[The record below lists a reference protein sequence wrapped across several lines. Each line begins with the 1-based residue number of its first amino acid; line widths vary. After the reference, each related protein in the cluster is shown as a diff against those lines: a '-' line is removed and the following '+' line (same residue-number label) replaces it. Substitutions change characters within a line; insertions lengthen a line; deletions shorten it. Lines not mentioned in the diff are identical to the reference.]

1 VPAATSPLAWHCS
14 SCAAHP
20 KVREP
25 ADVVAGA
32 ASDDPVD
39 QLKAAVMVADELHGA
54 ADVLLDRYVAAARE
68 QQRPWSEIGTALGI
82 SKQAAQQ
89 RFVAAAIDPNAW
101 PKDFDEQARSILPAA
116 QVHARRLRHRYLGT
130 EHLLLAL
137 TEDTGLAGVTLA
149 RLGVDSAQVDEYVLR
164 IVGEGQSGET
174 ATLGISPRTKR
185 VLEAAGQ
192 EARHLGHRCAIAS
205 PEHVLLALS
214 AQHGAVAAEI
224 LRELG
229 ASDDRVRE
237 QLAVLLDG
245 EAPELASKIRE
256 PRRRRRR
263 VARWRDAA

>member
-1 VPAATSPLAWHCS
+1 MAPLDLETLS
-14 SCAAHP
+14 
-20 KVREP
+20 
-25 ADVVAGA
+25 ADVVASA
-32 ASDDPVD
+32 ASQDPVE
-39 QLKAAVMVADELHGA
+39 QLKAAVVIAETLHGTADE
-54 ADVLLDRYVAAARE
+54 LLDRYVKAARE
-68 QQRPWSEIGTALGI
+68 AQRPWSEIGTALGI

-89 RFVAAAIDPNAW
+89 RFVAAPIDPNAW

-116 QVHARRLRHRYLGT
+116 QVHAHRLRHRYLGT
-130 EHLLLAL
+130 EHLLLVL
-137 TEDTGLAGVTLA
+137 TEDTGLAGATLA
-149 RLGVDSAQVDEYVLR
+149 RLGIESAQVNQHVLR

-214 AQHGAVAAEI
+214 AQRDAVAAEI

-237 QLAVLLDG
+237 QLAELLEG
-245 EAPELASKIRE
+245 EAPELASRIRE
-256 PRRRRRR
+256 PRRSRRR

>member
-1 VPAATSPLAWHCS
+1 MERIDIETLS
-14 SCAAHP
+14 
-20 KVREP
+20 
-25 ADVVAGA
+25 ADVVASA

-39 QLKAAVMVADELHGA
+39 QLKAAVVIADELHGT
-54 ADVLLDRYVAAARE
+54 ADELLDRYVTTARE
-68 QQRPWSEIGTALGI
+68 HQRPWSEIGAALGI

-89 RFVAAAIDPNAW
+89 RFVAGPVDSNAW
-101 PKDFDEQARSILPAA
+101 PKDFDAQARAILPAA

-137 TEDTGLAGVTLA
+137 AEDTGLAGTTLT
-149 RLGVDSAQVDEYVLR
+149 RLGITHEQVNDGVLR
-164 IVGEGQSGET
+164 IVGEGHSGET
-174 ATLGISPRTKR
+174 STLGISPRTKR

-214 AQHGAVAAEI
+214 AQHDAVAAEI

-229 ASDDRVRE
+229 ASDDHVRQ
-237 QLAVLLDG
+237 QLAELLEG

-256 PRRRRRR
+256 PRRRKRR